1 MSVCMNSCLCVCVCV
16 LISKLVEHN
25 AWPSPRC
32 HFDSFACVVTP
43 RVLLSF
49 FYFSVLF
56 CFVLFVCFSFFDDD
70 IRVLCVSH
78 HF

>member
-1 MSVCMNSCLCVCVCV
+1 MYTYVYTYVYKCIYVYVCVCV

-49 FYFSVLF
+49 TF
-56 CFVLFVCFSFFDDD
+56 
-70 IRVLCVSH
+70 
-78 HF
+78 